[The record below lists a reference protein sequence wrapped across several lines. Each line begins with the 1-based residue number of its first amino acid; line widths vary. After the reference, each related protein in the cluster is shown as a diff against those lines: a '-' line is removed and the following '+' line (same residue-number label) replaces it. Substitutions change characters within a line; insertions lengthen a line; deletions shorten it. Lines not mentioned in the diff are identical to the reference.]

1 MEDDERRPTYAEL
14 GKRAA
19 HLLADMQT
27 GGEILHPVVNTTRK
41 LASHFW
47 GFAWMKHLAR
57 CEESGLALAPGR
69 SLLRHG
75 CVLDLEL
82 APGTVH
88 GKVMGERLY
97 DIRIDLTP
105 LDEERMDAIRH
116 ACAGK
121 IDSHI
126 SLLEGKLDDALLRQ
140 LCDPDTGLL
149 PAPEEWRM
157 SCTCPDW
164 SEPCPHAAAAVYA
177 AGTLIDGDPSL
188 LFLLRSVTLDDL
200 VGKAPEIASA
210 EDFDTDSLSRTFGID
225 LDQL

>member
-1 MEDDERRPTYAEL
+1 MNVKEL
-14 GKRAA
+14 SQMAQEMYNRIVA
-19 HLLADMQT
+19 Q
-27 GGEILHPVVNTTRK
+27 GEILHPVVNTTRK

-47 GFAWMKHLAR
+47 GSAWMKHLAR
-57 CEESGLALAPGR
+57 CEESGHALTPGR

-82 APGTVH
+82 APGIIR

-97 DIRIDLTP
+97 EIRIDFEP

-116 ACAGK
+116 ACAGN

-200 VGKAPEIASA
+200 VGKTPAITET
-210 EDFDTDSLSRTFGID
+210 ENFDTDSLSRTFGID
-225 LDQL
+225 LNQF

>member
-1 MEDDERRPTYAEL
+1 MDDERRPTYSEL

-19 HLLADMQT
+19 RMLATLQAEGT
-27 GGEILHPVVNTTRK
+27 SLRPVVNTTRK
-41 LASHFW
+41 LATHFW
-47 GFAWMKHLAR
+47 GSAWMKHLAS
-57 CEESGLALAPGR
+57 CEENGMALAPGR

-82 APGTVH
+82 APGIIR
-88 GKVMGERLY
+88 GKVMGEYLY
-97 DIRIDLTP
+97 DVQIDIAPIDDEKLDDIRQ
-105 LDEERMDAIRH
+105 
-116 ACAGK
+116 ACTGK
-121 IDSHI
+121 IESHI

-140 LCDPDTGLL
+140 LCDPGTGLL
-149 PAPEEWRM
+149 PSPEEWRM

-177 AGTLIDGDPSL
+177 AGTLIDGAPSL

-200 VGKAPEIASA
+200 SGKTPEIAGA
-210 EDFDTDSLSRTFGID
+210 EDFDTESLSRTFGID

>member
-1 MEDDERRPTYAEL
+1 MNVKEFSQMAQ
-14 GKRAA
+14 
-19 HLLADMQT
+19 DMYKQLVAQ
-27 GGEILHPVVNTTRK
+27 GEILHPVVNTTRK

-47 GFAWMKHLAR
+47 GSAWMKHLAS

-82 APGTVH
+82 APGTIR
-88 GKVMGERLY
+88 GKIMGERIY
-97 DIRIDLTP
+97 DIRIDLVP
-105 LDEERMDAIRH
+105 IDEERMDAIRH

-121 IDSHI
+121 IDARI

-140 LCDPDTGLL
+140 LCNPDTGLL
-149 PAPEEWRM
+149 PSPEEWRM

-177 AGTLIDGDPSL
+177 AGTLIDNDPTL

-200 VGKAPEIASA
+200 VGKTPDAPAS
-210 EDFDTDSLSRTFGID
+210 ENFDTESLGRTFGIE